1 MPDFDGPLRFT
12 LGEFDTALEVFVRG
26 EHFPRL
32 RISPSGDYL
41 TGNGEEEPVQQTTKG
56 RSAKAKET
64 GSITPEAIADETIRA
79 RHIAKESLTSE
90 HFSKGISL
98 PLSVLDRN
106 PVLRSE
112 HEGMQSLDTTY
123 DSADRL
129 ALTTTEREHLSRIE
143 PGATRNA
150 SDAELR
156 DRSTHHGE
164 ISARNV
170 RGLKDGAFSDTTDNP
185 TLNADG
191 AVPTAGAVRKYVRA
205 QVDAVDT
212 SVPKGTLT
220 REHFAPHAVDANALS
235 PGILRNEH
243 FADDAEIAMSRLVV
257 DPLARGNHRG
267 TQPASSVTGLGPLAT
282 IPVDALR
289 VLAAD
294 WPVIAVLLKAA
305 E

>member
-1 MPDFDGPLRFT
+1 MNLEGPLRFT
-12 LGEFDTALEVFVRG
+12 LGEFDTAIEVFIRG

-41 TGNGEEEPVQQTTKG
+41 TGNGEEEPAQQTTKG
-56 RSAKAKET
+56 RSSKATAT
-64 GSITPEAIADETIRA
+64 GSVTPEAIADETIRA
-79 RHIAKESLTSE
+79 RHIAKGSITESHISRD
-90 HFSKGISL
+90 ISL
-98 PLSVLDRN
+98 PLSALDRN

-112 HEGMQSLDTTY
+112 HEGTQSLDTTY
-123 DSADRL
+123 DSPERL
-129 ALTTTEREHLSRIE
+129 AFTPTEREHLSRIE
-143 PGATRNA
+143 AGATRNA
-150 SDAELR
+150 TDAELR
-156 DRSTHHGE
+156 DRSTHTGE

-185 TLNADG
+185 TLTAEQ
-191 AVPTAGAVRKYVRA
+191 ALPLAGAVKKYVKA

-212 SVPKGTLT
+212 SVPKGSIT
-220 REHFAPHAVDANALS
+220 REHISPAAVGGEAIAPGS
-235 PGILRNEH
+235 LRNEH

-282 IPVDALR
+282 IPADALR

>member
-1 MPDFDGPLRFT
+1 MNLEGPLRFT
-12 LGEFDTALEVFVRG
+12 LGEFDTALEVYVRG

-41 TGNGEEEPVQQTTKG
+41 TGNGEEEPAQQTTKG
-56 RSAKAKET
+56 RSAKATPT
-64 GSITPEAIADETIRA
+64 GSVTPEAIADETIRA
-79 RHIAKESLTSE
+79 RHIAKGSLTE
-90 HFSKGISL
+90 DHFSPDLSL

-112 HEGMQSLDTTY
+112 HEGTQSLDTTY
-123 DSADRL
+123 DSATRL
-129 ALTTTEREHLSRIE
+129 AFTPEERGHLSRIE

-150 SDAELR
+150 TDAELR
-156 DRSTHHGE
+156 DRSTHTGE

-185 TLNADG
+185 TLNADN
-191 AVPTAGAVRKYVRA
+191 ALPQAGAVRKYVQA
-205 QVDAVDT
+205 QIAGVDT
-212 SVPKGTLT
+212 SIPKGSIT
-220 REHFAPHAVDANALS
+220 REHFAPAAVDGNALA

-294 WPVIAVLLKAA
+294 WPVIAALLKAA